1 MNVKLTN
8 EERIVLL
15 KMLRDQ
21 NNNVGY
27 KLLIYVIIILE
38 IKVINQ
44 KAKSPFLCFYR
55 YVYV

>member
-15 KMLRDQ
+15 KMLRNQ
-21 NNNVGY
+21 NNNLGY

-38 IKVINQ
+38 IEVIN
-44 KAKSPFLCFYR
+44 
-55 YVYV
+55 